1 MEIYKFNKLE
11 QPQIKK
17 VQNNIN
23 LLKDIKTRIDINLD
37 KVEYPLTDILTL
49 RPGSLIE
56 INKDEAEFDLE
67 ISGNM
72 IGKGELVVADNKLYI
87 RVKKIGQKK

>member
-1 MEIYKFNKLE
+1 MEIYKFNKLD
-11 QPQIKK
+11 QTQIKK
-17 VQNNIN
+17 GQNNID

-67 ISGNM
+67 ISGNV

-87 RVKKIGQKK
+87 KIKKIGTK

>member
-1 MEIYKFNKLE
+1 MERYKFNKLD
-11 QPQIKK
+11 QTQIKK
-17 VQNNIN
+17 GQNNLD

-67 ISGNM
+67 ISGNV

-87 RVKKIGQKK
+87 KIKKIGTK

>member
-1 MEIYKFNKLE
+1 MERYKFNKLD
-11 QPQIKK
+11 QTQIKK
-17 VQNNIN
+17 GQNNLD
-23 LLKDIKTRIDINLD
+23 LLKDVKTRIDINLD

-56 INKDEAEFDLE
+56 INKEEAEFDLE
-67 ISGNM
+67 ISGNV

-87 RVKKIGQKK
+87 KIKKIGTK